1 MNKFIILIISLLLLL
16 IYINN
21 SMIENFLNVNYT
33 YLNNFKNDRK
43 KKYIGS
49 LPYENRINQFLN
61 IKNRM
66 NYTNQIIIEQTFDIL
81 KIIKKKKFNINPI
94 TVNLINLDISLLEC
108 INLSC
113 ILISKNNYKSVDSC
127 KKKITKDFNSYNLI
141 KILKLSMPYSQN
153 IRNKNGTDN
162 LIVIKQ
168 KLNYHFDNM
177 IKNSKKVI
185 EYVNNL

>member
-81 KIIKKKKFNINPI
+81 KIIKKKKI
-94 TVNLINLDISLLEC
+94 
-108 INLSC
+108 
-113 ILISKNNYKSVDSC
+113 
-127 KKKITKDFNSYNLI
+127 
-141 KILKLSMPYSQN
+141 
-153 IRNKNGTDN
+153 
-162 LIVIKQ
+162 
-168 KLNYHFDNM
+168 
-177 IKNSKKVI
+177 
-185 EYVNNL
+185 